1 MGVHSSSQF
10 ERRRVERID
19 LRCRARIVIGT
30 RHYAGWIDDISCAG
44 AQLQT
49 LTAIGRLGSVLLRL
63 PDLRPLQCTL
73 HWSNSHKAGVSFELP
88 LSVQEFSAWVRGRAE
103 LTPHMR
109 RLTIADITDLA
120 A

>member
-1 MGVHSSSQF
+1 MGVQSKSEF
-10 ERRRVERID
+10 DRRSVERID

-30 RHYAGWIDDISCAG
+30 RHYTGWIDDISCAG

-49 LTAIGRLGSVLLRL
+49 LTPIGRLGSVLLRL

-88 LSVQEFSAWVRGRAE
+88 LSLEEFSAWIQGRAE
-103 LTPHMR
+103 LTPNSR
-109 RLTIADITDLA
+109 RLTVADITDLA

>member
-1 MGVHSSSQF
+1 MNVQSGSQF
-10 ERRRVERID
+10 DRRRVERID

-49 LTAIGRLGSVLLRL
+49 LTPIGRLGSVLLRL
-63 PDLRPLQCTL
+63 PDLRPLQCSL
-73 HWSNSHKAGVSFELP
+73 HWTNSHKAGVSFELP
-88 LSVQEFSAWVRGRAE
+88 LSVEEFADWIRDRAE
-103 LTPHMR
+103 LTPHVR
-109 RLTIADITDLA
+109 RLTIAYITDLA